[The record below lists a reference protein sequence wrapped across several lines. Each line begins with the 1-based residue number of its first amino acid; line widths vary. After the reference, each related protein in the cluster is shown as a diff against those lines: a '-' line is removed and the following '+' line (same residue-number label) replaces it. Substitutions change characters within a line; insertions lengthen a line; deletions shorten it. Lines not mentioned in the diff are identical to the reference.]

1 MYPNW
6 DTLPWLLERGKMSK
20 TAMIRA
26 RVEPELKDLAEEVLS
41 ELGLTPTTA
50 ITLFYS
56 QIVAHRCFPYH
67 LHIPNAETRRA
78 LREAR
83 AGGGTRVDS
92 MEELIRML
100 DAPEPRKKK
109 RLPRRKTKARR

>member
-1 MYPNW
+1 MA
-6 DTLPWLLERGKMSK
+6 K

-41 ELGLTPTTA
+41 GLGLTPTTA

-67 LHIPNAETRRA
+67 LHIPNAETRKA
-78 LREAR
+78 LRDVR
-83 AGGGTRVDS
+83 AGRGLSKAYTIDELFEVFGAPQPRARKRVARRGG
-92 MEELIRML
+92 
-100 DAPEPRKKK
+100 RKA
-109 RLPRRKTKARR
+109 KAR

>member
-1 MYPNW
+1 MP
-6 DTLPWLLERGKMSK
+6 KS
-20 TAMIRA
+20 AMIRA

-67 LHIPNAETRRA
+67 LHIPNARTRQAIRD
-78 LREAR
+78 AR
-83 AGGGTRVDS
+83 AGRGLSKAYSID
-92 MEELIRML
+92 ELFKAL
-100 DAPEPRKKK
+100 DAPEPRRKKK
-109 RLPRRKTKARR
+109 KPAQRKLKVRG